1 MCNHPRRN
9 INAGFLA
16 LLLLAGAP
24 GLEARDEQLP
34 SELVGVDIVPRI
46 GEKVNL
52 DLEFTA
58 ENGYQVPLRKLF
70 GKGKPVILN
79 FVYYRCPML
88 CNLVLNGQTAAM
100 RDLAWTA
107 GKEFDIVTISIAPD
121 ETFDLAQAKKKF
133 YLETYGRPQAQSGW
147 HFLTDYQGN
156 TKRLADQAGF
166 QYRWDPKTEQWAHTA
181 AILLLTPDGR
191 ISRYLYGVR
200 FKDRDL
206 RLGLTEASEGKLGT
220 VGDKLL
226 LFCFHY
232 DPESKGY
239 VPFARNLMKLGG
251 GLMVLV
257 MGVVLSVLFRR
268 ERKTA
273 PLTGVATVK

>member
-1 MCNHPRRN
+1 MFNQPLRS
-9 INAGFLA
+9 INASLVA

-34 SELVGVDIVPRI
+34 SELVGVDITPQI

-58 ENGYQVPLRKLF
+58 ENGYQVPLRQLF

-88 CNLVLNGQTAAM
+88 CNLVLNGQAAAM
-100 RDLAWTA
+100 RELAWTA

-121 ETFDLAQAKKKF
+121 ETFDLAKAKKSF
-133 YLETYGRPQAQSGW
+133 YLEAYGRPQGRSGW
-147 HFLTDYQGN
+147 HFLTDFQGN
-156 TKRLADQAGF
+156 TKRLADQVGF
-166 QYRWDPKTEQWAHTA
+166 KYHWDAKTEQWAHTA
-181 AILLLTPDGR
+181 AIMVLTPDGR
-191 ISRYLYGVR
+191 ISQYLYGVR
-200 FKDRDL
+200 FKERDL
-206 RLGLTEASEGKLGT
+206 RLALTEASEGKLGT
-220 VGDKLL
+220 LADKLI

-232 DPESKGY
+232 DPEAKGY
-239 VPFARNLMKLGG
+239 VPFARNLMKAGG

-257 MGVVLSVLFRR
+257 MGIAITVLFRR
-268 ERKTA
+268 ERKGA
-273 PLTGVATVK
+273 LPTGVATVK